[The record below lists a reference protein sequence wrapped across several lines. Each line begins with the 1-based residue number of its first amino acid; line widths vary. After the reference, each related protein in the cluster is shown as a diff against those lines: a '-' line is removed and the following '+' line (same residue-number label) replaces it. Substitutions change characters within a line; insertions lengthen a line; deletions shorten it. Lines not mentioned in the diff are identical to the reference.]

1 MERQN
6 QENSAY
12 INFINDLNE
21 ILTDYD
27 ISQLNCS

>member
-21 ILTDYD
+21 ILTDYN

>member
-1 MERQN
+1 MEKQN

-21 ILTDYD
+21 ILTDYN
-27 ISQLNCS
+27 ISELNCS